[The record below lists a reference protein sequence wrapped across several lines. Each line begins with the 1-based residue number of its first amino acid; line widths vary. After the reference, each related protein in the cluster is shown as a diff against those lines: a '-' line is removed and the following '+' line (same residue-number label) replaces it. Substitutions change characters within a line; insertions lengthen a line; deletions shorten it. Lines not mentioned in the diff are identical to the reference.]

1 MAEDRNPEK
10 KKDVGTHDVM
20 HLIGLCTMH
29 LHSGLVW
36 FFLVIMRGLGMS
48 VFPEEAEPII
58 RVGTEWNG
66 PKRITAKEQEPL
78 NVQKMLRVNRTLYI
92 GDRNAF
98 YQIMLDSNSLE
109 LKYQKKLIWRSNHQ
123 DIYVC
128 RMKGKQEEECNN
140 FVKVLLLH
148 GKTLFACGTNAFNP
162 VCADYS
168 LDMLEQVGE
177 TISGMA
183 RCPYDPKHGNVALF
197 ADGMLFTATVTDF
210 LAIDAVLY
218 RSLGERPALRNV
230 KHDSKW
236 LKDPY
241 FVNAVEWKDHVY
253 FFFRETAVEFNYL
266 ERVIVS
272 RVARVCKNDMGGS
285 QRILEKQ
292 FTSFLK
298 ARLNCSVPGDSH
310 FYFNVIQSSSQIL
323 TFGGKQVLIA
333 LFSTP
338 TNSIQGSAVCIFD
351 MEQVALIFSGRFKEQ
366 RTPDSIWTPMAE
378 ELVPSPRPGCCVG
391 PSVNYSSSR
400 NLPDEV
406 LSFVKSHPLVEDCVP
421 PLGSSPWI
429 TRTLARDQLTHLAV
443 DTSCGIFGNETI
455 LFLGSNSGVVL
466 KYHLNVDKTNVDHSK
481 KSTLLEEIQTYPAD
495 RCGSTDEQ
503 QLILSLEVDKESG
516 SLLVVYTRCVVKV
529 PLARCHIHNGCIKS
543 CLGTR
548 DPYCAWDPEKSLCVF
563 TPLRTWAPY
572 EQDLDGVKSS
582 QIGDCKGLITQSFME
597 DQSVEVSVNTLFFS
611 TLSAFVVG
619 AVLSG
624 LGVCLFSTRQ
634 NTNFQH
640 REKNKD
646 TSLILGCSVNSVSG
660 DNDIN
665 HPGNSPLFTSL
676 KLNGLNPGNSREHF
690 GIPPTPEQTPQQ
702 HKKNIN
708 SPDYLNQSLH
718 DPAFR
723 MEYYNVHHLAFS
735 HLPSNGLYDSQ
746 VVQSSQTHGEDS
758 HYTPLHRG
766 DSHYLPLKEDDPQ
779 YVAQHGEKRRF
790 LHHYNNGSYCIP
802 HHEKDSCTLALSLEE
817 NKYAL
822 QPKNN
827 PSYITECMQDQST
840 QCGEKC
846 HRSLHGHDGQYFP
859 TGLPFFWSTDEHRC
873 VVSAPTPEFFCK
885 QFSPDS
891 PQPWDTHKRNLTFT
905 KENTGSN
912 FSNTTYMYSKP
923 TPSMTSASDF
933 KLLLEYGMPHSSSDP

>member
-58 RVGTEWNG
+58 RVGTEYLGTYPVFIGNG

-429 TRTLARDQLTHLAV
+429 TRTLAR
-443 DTSCGIFGNETI
+443 
-455 LFLGSNSGVVL
+455 
-466 KYHLNVDKTNVDHSK
+466 
-481 KSTLLEEIQTYPAD
+481 
-495 RCGSTDEQ
+495 
-503 QLILSLEVDKESG
+503 
-516 SLLVVYTRCVVKV
+516 
-529 PLARCHIHNGCIKS
+529 S